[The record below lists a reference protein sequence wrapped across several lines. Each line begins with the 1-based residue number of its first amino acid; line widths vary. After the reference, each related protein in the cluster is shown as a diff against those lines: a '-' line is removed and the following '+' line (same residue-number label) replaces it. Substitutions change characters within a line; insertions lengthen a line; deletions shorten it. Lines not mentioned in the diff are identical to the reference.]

1 MHLNLSL
8 LICEMGTLL
17 GTWRGWDEIGL
28 EGGVPVDSRPTGLL
42 GAAWL
47 VRPEEFQKL
56 TKAHAPTPCLH
67 LGSQLN

>member
-42 GAAWL
+42 GAAR
-47 VRPEEFQKL
+47 VSE
-56 TKAHAPTPCLH
+56 A
-67 LGSQLN
+67 